1 MFDISLY
8 EKIND
13 FKLIKLHSDFDIFLR
28 PESFILLKPKLI
40 YVNWTEIEI
49 SQYKEMHDFSVIRQS
64 AKYIV
69 NN

>member
-1 MFDISLY
+1 M
-8 EKIND
+8 
-13 FKLIKLHSDFDIFLR
+13 HSDFDIFLR